1 MLNKI
6 ALIVIDIQKDY
17 IGEESRHNYYPNTL
31 IDKVNERIAIANNNG
46 QMIIYV
52 KNKGKRKKEIYISDF
67 VKGLSIASNF
77 IIEKGKASMFD
88 DDIFFELLKNKDIC
102 KIETIGI
109 DGNCCVASSALDA
122 MKLGF
127 SVIFPLEYIGIKD
140 KQRFIKTK
148 EKLIKANVEIV
159 E

>member
-6 ALIVIDIQKDY
+6 ALIVIDMQKDY

-31 IDKVNERIAIANNNG
+31 IDKVNERIAITNNNG

-102 KIETIGI
+102 KIETMGI
-109 DGNCCVASSALDA
+109 DGKCCVASSALDA

>member
-6 ALIVIDIQKDY
+6 ALIVIDMQKDY

-77 IIEKGKASMFD
+77 IIEKGKAS
-88 DDIFFELLKNKDIC
+88 FFELLKNKDIC

>member
-6 ALIVIDIQKDY
+6 ALIVIDMQKDY

-77 IIEKGKASMFD
+77 IIEKVKASMFD

>member
-6 ALIVIDIQKDY
+6 ALIVIDMQKDY

-31 IDKVNERIAIANNNG
+31 IDKVNERIAITNNNG

>member
-6 ALIVIDIQKDY
+6 ALIVMDMQKDY

-67 VKGLSIASNF
+67 VKGLSISSNF

>member
-1 MLNKI
+1 MQN
-6 ALIVIDIQKDY
+6 
-17 IGEESRHNYYPNTL
+17 
-31 IDKVNERIAIANNNG
+31 
-46 QMIIYV
+46 
-52 KNKGKRKKEIYISDF
+52 
-67 VKGLSIASNF
+67 
-77 IIEKGKASMFD
+77 
-88 DDIFFELLKNKDIC
+88 
-102 KIETIGI
+102 
-109 DGNCCVASSALDA
+109 NCCVASSALDA

>member
-6 ALIVIDIQKDY
+6 ALIVIDMQKDY

-31 IDKVNERIAIANNNG
+31 IDKVNERIAITNNNG

-102 KIETIGI
+102 KIETIG
-109 DGNCCVASSALDA
+109 VASSALDA

>member
-6 ALIVIDIQKDY
+6 ALIVIDMQKDY

-31 IDKVNERIAIANNNG
+31 IDKVNERIAITNNNG

-67 VKGLSIASNF
+67 VKGLSIASKF

>member
-6 ALIVIDIQKDY
+6 ALIVIDMQKDY

>member
-6 ALIVIDIQKDY
+6 ALIVIDMQKDY

-31 IDKVNERIAIANNNG
+31 IDKVNERIAITNNNG

-52 KNKGKRKKEIYISDF
+52 KNKGKRKKEICISDF

-102 KIETIGI
+102 KIETMGI

-148 EKLIKANVEIV
+148 EKLIKDNVEIV

>member
-6 ALIVIDIQKDY
+6 ALIVIDMQKDY

-67 VKGLSIASNF
+67 VKGLSIA
-77 IIEKGKASMFD
+77 
-88 DDIFFELLKNKDIC
+88 
-102 KIETIGI
+102 
-109 DGNCCVASSALDA
+109 
-122 MKLGF
+122 
-127 SVIFPLEYIGIKD
+127 
-140 KQRFIKTK
+140 
-148 EKLIKANVEIV
+148 
-159 E
+159 

>member
-6 ALIVIDIQKDY
+6 ALIVIDMQKDY

-102 KIETIGI
+102 KIETMGI

>member
-6 ALIVIDIQKDY
+6 ALIVIDMQKDY

-31 IDKVNERIAIANNNG
+31 IDKVNERIAIANSNG

>member
-6 ALIVIDIQKDY
+6 ALIVIDMQKDY

-148 EKLIKANVEIV
+148 EKLIWGDWGGVR
-159 E
+159 

>member
-6 ALIVIDIQKDY
+6 ALIVIDMQKDY

-140 KQRFIKTK
+140 KQRFTKTK

>member
-6 ALIVIDIQKDY
+6 ALIVIDMQKDY

-102 KIETIGI
+102 QIETIGI

>member
-6 ALIVIDIQKDY
+6 ALIVIDMQKDY

-67 VKGLSIASNF
+67 VKGLSIASNL

>member
-6 ALIVIDIQKDY
+6 ALIVIDMQKDY

-109 DGNCCVASSALDA
+109 DGNCCVVSSALDA

>member
-6 ALIVIDIQKDY
+6 ALIVIDMQKDY

-127 SVIFPLEYIGIKD
+127 SVIFPLESIGIKD

>member
-6 ALIVIDIQKDY
+6 ALIVIDMQKDY

-31 IDKVNERIAIANNNG
+31 IDKVNERIAITNNNG

-102 KIETIGI
+102 KIETMGI
-109 DGNCCVASSALDA
+109 DGNCCVASPALDA

-148 EKLIKANVEIV
+148 EKLIKDNVEIV

>member
-6 ALIVIDIQKDY
+6 ALIVIDMQKDY

-31 IDKVNERIAIANNNG
+31 IDKVNERIAITNNNG

-102 KIETIGI
+102 KIETMGI

-148 EKLIKANVEIV
+148 EKLIKDNVEIV

>member
-6 ALIVIDIQKDY
+6 ALIVMDMQKDY

-67 VKGLSIASNF
+67 VKGLSISSNF
-77 IIEKGKASMFD
+77 IIEKGKVSMFD

-109 DGNCCVASSALDA
+109 DGNCCVASSALDG

>member
-6 ALIVIDIQKDY
+6 ALIVIDMQKDY

-31 IDKVNERIAIANNNG
+31 IGKVNERIAIANNNG

>member
-6 ALIVIDIQKDY
+6 ALIVIDMQKDY

-52 KNKGKRKKEIYISDF
+52 KNKGKRKKEIYIYDF

-159 E
+159 V

>member
-6 ALIVIDIQKDY
+6 ALIVIDMQKDY

-148 EKLIKANVEIV
+148 EKLIKDNVEIV